1 MKICIFG
8 GNGFIGS
15 NLAQHYF
22 KKNHKVY
29 IYTQTKINKSLKIKN
44 NFKIKYNEK
53 NFSKILKKKFD
64 LVYFLSGNSNQETS
78 KSDIYYD
85 LNTTFNT
92 FVNLLEAVKKN
103 KFNPPIWFASS
114 VVVYGSNNKPLKE
127 NFDRNPISYYALSKY
142 LCENAGKFYCDN
154 FKTNIGIMR
163 IFSTFGPGLKK
174 LVVYDTIKKIKSK
187 DSFKVFGTGKE
198 IRDLA
203 FVDDQ
208 VKTITALTNKL
219 KKPQG
224 DIYNI
229 AAGKPYTIKNIVN
242 RLVKI
247 SKKKVS
253 FDFTNK
259 RRSFDT
265 KNFIADKTKTNKITG
280 PIKKTPIDE
289 AFKKTYNSI

>member
-15 NLAQHYF
+15 NLAKHYQK
-22 KKNHKVY
+22 KKNIVY
-29 IYTQTKINKSLKIKN
+29 VYTQTKINKNLKFKN
-44 NFKIKYNEK
+44 NFKIKYTEK
-53 NFSKILKKKFD
+53 NFIHILKKKFD
-64 LVYFLSGNSNQETS
+64 LIYFLSGNSNQETS

-92 FVNLLEAVKKN
+92 FVNLLEAIKKN
-103 KFNPPIWFASS
+103 KSTTPIWFASS
-114 VVVYGSNNKPLKE
+114 VVVYGSNNKSLKE

-142 LCENAGKFYCDN
+142 LCENVGKFYCDN
-154 FKTNIGIMR
+154 FKVNVGIMR

-174 LVVYDTIKKIKSK
+174 LVVFDTIKKIKSK
-187 DSFKVFGTGKE
+187 DNFKVFGTGDE

-203 FVDDQ
+203 FIDDQ
-208 VKTITALTNKL
+208 VRTISLLTNKI
-219 KKPQG
+219 KKPQA

-229 AAGKPYTIKNIVN
+229 AAGKPYTIKSIVK

-253 FDFTNK
+253 FEFTNK

-265 KNFIADKTKTNKITG
+265 KNFIADKSKTNKIIG
-280 PIKKTPIDE
+280 SIKKTAIDV
-289 AFKKTYNSI
+289 AFQKTYNSI

>member
-15 NLAQHYF
+15 NLDKHYQK
-22 KKNHKVY
+22 KKNIVY
-29 IYTQTKINKSLKIKN
+29 VYTQTKINKNLKFKN
-44 NFKIKYNEK
+44 NFKIKYTEK
-53 NFSKILKKKFD
+53 NFIDILKKKFD
-64 LVYFLSGNSNQETS
+64 LIYFLSGNSNQETS

-92 FVNLLEAVKKN
+92 FVNLLEAIKKN
-103 KFNPPIWFASS
+103 KSTTPIWFASS
-114 VVVYGSNNKPLKE
+114 VVVYGSNNKSLKE
-127 NFDRNPISYYALSKY
+127 DFDRNPISYYALSKY
-142 LCENAGKFYCDN
+142 LCENVGKFYCDN
-154 FKTNIGIMR
+154 FKVNVGIMR

-174 LVVYDTIKKIKSK
+174 LVVFDTIKKIKSK
-187 DSFKVFGTGKE
+187 DNFKVFGTGDE

-203 FVDDQ
+203 FIDDQ
-208 VKTITALTNKL
+208 VRTISLLTNKI
-219 KKPQG
+219 KKPQA

-229 AAGKPYTIKNIVN
+229 AAGKPYTIKSIVK

-253 FDFTNK
+253 FEFTNK

-265 KNFIADKTKTNKITG
+265 KNFIADKSKTNKIIG
-280 PIKKTPIDE
+280 SIKKTAIDV
-289 AFKKTYNSI
+289 AFQKTYNSI

>member
-15 NLAQHYF
+15 NLASYYL
-22 KKNHKVY
+22 KKNHKVFV
-29 IYTQTKINKSLKIKN
+29 YTQTKINKNLKIKN
-44 NFKIKYNEK
+44 NFKIKYSEK
-53 NFSKILKKKFD
+53 NFTNILKKNFD
-64 LVYFLSGNSNQETS
+64 LIYFLSGNSNQETS

-92 FVNLLEAVKKN
+92 FINLLEAVKKN
-103 KFNPPIWFASS
+103 KSTSPVWFASS

-127 NFDRNPISYYALSKY
+127 SFDRNPISYYALSKY

-154 FKTNIGIMR
+154 FKVNVGIMR

-174 LVVYDTIKKIKSK
+174 LVVFDTIKKIKSK
-187 DSFKVFGTGKE
+187 SSFKVFGTGNE

-208 VKTITALTNKL
+208 VRTISLLTKKI

-224 DIYNI
+224 NIYNI
-229 AAGKPYTIKNIVN
+229 AAGKPYTIKSIVKK
-242 RLVKI
+242 LVKI
-247 SKKKVS
+247 SKKQIS
-253 FDFTNK
+253 FEFTNK

-265 KNFIADKTKTNKITG
+265 KNFIADKSKTNKIIG
-280 PIKKTPIDE
+280 SIKKTPIDV
-289 AFKKTYNSI
+289 AFQKTYNSI

>member
-15 NLAQHYF
+15 NLAKHYQK
-22 KKNHKVY
+22 KKNIVY
-29 IYTQTKINKSLKIKN
+29 VYTQTKINKNLKFKN
-44 NFKIKYNEK
+44 NFKIKYTEK
-53 NFSKILKKKFD
+53 NFIDILKKKFD
-64 LVYFLSGNSNQETS
+64 LIYFLSGNSNQETS

-92 FVNLLEAVKKN
+92 FVNLLEAIKKN
-103 KFNPPIWFASS
+103 KSTTPIWFASS
-114 VVVYGSNNKPLKE
+114 VVVYGSNNKSLKE

-142 LCENAGKFYCDN
+142 LCENVGKFYCDN
-154 FKTNIGIMR
+154 FKVNVGIMR

-174 LVVYDTIKKIKSK
+174 LVVFDTIKKIKSK
-187 DSFKVFGTGKE
+187 DNFKVFGTGDE

-203 FVDDQ
+203 FIDDQ
-208 VKTITALTNKL
+208 VRTISLLTNKI
-219 KKPQG
+219 KKPQA

-229 AAGKPYTIKNIVN
+229 AAGKPYTIKSIVK

-253 FDFTNK
+253 FEFTNK

-265 KNFIADKTKTNKITG
+265 KNFIADKSKTNKIIG
-280 PIKKTPIDE
+280 SIKKTAIDV
-289 AFKKTYNSI
+289 AFQKTYNSI

>member
-15 NLAQHYF
+15 NLANYYH
-22 KKNHKVY
+22 KKKHKVY
-29 IYTQTKINKSLKIKN
+29 VYTQTKVNKNSKIKN
-44 NFKIKYNEK
+44 NFKIKYSEK
-53 NFSKILKKKFD
+53 NFTYILNKKFD

-85 LNTTFNT
+85 LTSTFNT

-103 KFNPPIWFASS
+103 KSKPPIWFASS

-127 NFDRNPISYYALSKY
+127 NFERNPISYYALTKY
-142 LCENAGKFYCDN
+142 LCENAGKFYNDN
-154 FKTNIGIMR
+154 FNLNIGIMR

-174 LVVYDTIKKIKSK
+174 LVVYDTIKKINSTKN
-187 DSFKVFGTGKE
+187 FKVFGTGNE

-208 VKTITALTNKL
+208 IKTITTLCNKI

-224 DIYNI
+224 DIFNI
-229 AAGKPYTIKNIVN
+229 AAGKPYTIKNIVKK
-242 RLVKI
+242 LVKI
-247 SKKKVS
+247 SRKKVLFS
-253 FDFTNK
+253 FTKK

-265 KNFIADKTKTNKITG
+265 KNFIADKSKTNKIIG
-280 PIKKTPIDE
+280 FVKKTPIDV
-289 AFKKTYNSI
+289 ALKKTYDSI

>member
-15 NLAQHYF
+15 NLANHYQ
-22 KKNHKVY
+22 KKKHAVY
-29 IYTQTKINKSLKIKN
+29 VYTQTKINKNLKFRN
-44 NFKIKYNEK
+44 NFKIKYTEK
-53 NFSKILKKKFD
+53 NFINILKKNFD
-64 LVYFLSGNSNQETS
+64 LIYFLSGNSNQETS

-92 FVNLLEAVKKN
+92 FINLLEAVKKS
-103 KFNPPIWFASS
+103 KSNPPIWFASS

-154 FKTNIGIMR
+154 FKVNVGIMR

-174 LVVYDTIKKIKSK
+174 LVVFDTIKKIKSK
-187 DSFKVFGTGKE
+187 GSFKVFGTGNE

-208 VKTITALTNKL
+208 VRTISLLTKKI

-229 AAGKPYTIKNIVN
+229 AAGKPYTIKSVVKK
-242 RLVKI
+242 LVKI
-247 SKKKVS
+247 SKKQIS
-253 FDFTNK
+253 FEFTNK

-265 KNFIADKTKTNKITG
+265 KNFIADKSKTNKIIG
-280 PIKKTPIDE
+280 KIKKTPIDV
-289 AFKKTYNSI
+289 AFHKTYNSI

>member
-15 NLAQHYF
+15 NLAKHYQK
-22 KKNHKVY
+22 KKNIVY
-29 IYTQTKINKSLKIKN
+29 VYTQTKINKNLKFKN
-44 NFKIKYNEK
+44 NFKIKYTEK
-53 NFSKILKKKFD
+53 NFIHILKKKFD
-64 LVYFLSGNSNQETS
+64 LIYFLSGNSNQETS

-92 FVNLLEAVKKN
+92 FVNLLEAIKKN
-103 KFNPPIWFASS
+103 KSTTPIWFASS
-114 VVVYGSNNKPLKE
+114 VVVYGSNNKSLKE
-127 NFDRNPISYYALSKY
+127 DFDRNPISYYALSKY
-142 LCENAGKFYCDN
+142 LCENVGKFYCDN
-154 FKTNIGIMR
+154 FKVNVGIMR

-174 LVVYDTIKKIKSK
+174 LVVFDTIKKIKSK
-187 DSFKVFGTGKE
+187 DNFKVFGTGDE

-203 FVDDQ
+203 FIDDQ
-208 VKTITALTNKL
+208 VRTISLLTNKI
-219 KKPQG
+219 KKPQA

-229 AAGKPYTIKNIVN
+229 AAGKPYTIKSIVK

-253 FDFTNK
+253 FEFTNK

-265 KNFIADKTKTNKITG
+265 KNFIADKSKTNKIIG
-280 PIKKTPIDE
+280 SIKKTAIDV
-289 AFKKTYNSI
+289 AFQKTYNSI

>member
-15 NLAQHYF
+15 NLASYYL
-22 KKNHKVY
+22 KRNHKVFV
-29 IYTQTKINKSLKIKN
+29 YTQTKINKNLKIKN
-44 NFKIKYNEK
+44 NFKIKYSEK
-53 NFSKILKKKFD
+53 NFTNILKKNFD
-64 LVYFLSGNSNQETS
+64 LIYFLSGNSNQETS

-92 FVNLLEAVKKN
+92 FINLLEAVKKS
-103 KFNPPIWFASS
+103 KSNPPIWFASS

-154 FKTNIGIMR
+154 FKVNVGIMR

-174 LVVYDTIKKIKSK
+174 LVVFDTIKKIKSK
-187 DSFKVFGTGKE
+187 GSFKVFGTGNE

-208 VKTITALTNKL
+208 VRTISLLTKKI

-229 AAGKPYTIKNIVN
+229 AAGKPYTIKSVVKK
-242 RLVKI
+242 LVKI
-247 SKKKVS
+247 SKKQIS
-253 FDFTNK
+253 FEFTNK

-265 KNFIADKTKTNKITG
+265 KNFIADKSKTNKIIG
-280 PIKKTPIDE
+280 KIKKTPINV
-289 AFKKTYNSI
+289 AFHKTYNSI